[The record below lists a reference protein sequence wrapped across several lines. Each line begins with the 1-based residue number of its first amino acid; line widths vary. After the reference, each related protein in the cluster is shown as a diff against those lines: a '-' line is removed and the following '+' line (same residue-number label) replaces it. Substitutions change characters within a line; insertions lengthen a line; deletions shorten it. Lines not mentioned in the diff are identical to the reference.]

1 MAQSRRFLGL
11 PRKLLETALSPQLLS
26 DAAFAL
32 QLRLLLFPRL
42 QALRAIK
49 REIRQAAGSLIVQ
62 RQSQNFPPVVEK
74 TGKTA

>member
-11 PRKLLETALSPQLLS
+11 PRKLLETALGPQLLS

-32 QLRLLLFPRL
+32 QLRLPVFPRL

-49 REIRQAAGSLIVQ
+49 REIRQAAGAVIVQ
-62 RQSQNFPPVVEK
+62 QSQNIPPVVEK